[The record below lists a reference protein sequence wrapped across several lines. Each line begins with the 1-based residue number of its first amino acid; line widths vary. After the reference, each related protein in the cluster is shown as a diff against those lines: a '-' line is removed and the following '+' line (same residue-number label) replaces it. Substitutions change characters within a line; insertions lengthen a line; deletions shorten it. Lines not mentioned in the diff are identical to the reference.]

1 MEKQNIFKNLGNN
14 IKYYRHLAKYTQ
26 EQLAEK
32 CNLSPRY
39 VSDIE
44 NAKRNISIITLDVI
58 ASCLEVEP
66 YLLIKDVGTH
76 NLPKKVNMK
85 K

>member
-1 MEKQNIFKNLGNN
+1 M
-14 IKYYRHLAKYTQ
+14 
-26 EQLAEK
+26 
-32 CNLSPRY
+32 SPRY

-44 NAKRNISIITLDVI
+44 NAKGNISIITLDVI

>member
-1 MEKQNIFKNLGNN
+1 M
-14 IKYYRHLAKYTQ
+14 
-26 EQLAEK
+26 
-32 CNLSPRY
+32 SPRY

>member
-1 MEKQNIFKNLGNN
+1 MEKNICKVLGNN
-14 IKYYRHLAKYTQ
+14 IKYYRYLAKYTQ

-39 VSDIE
+39 ISDIE
-44 NAKRNISIITLDVI
+44 NAKGNISIITLDVI
-58 ASCLEVEP
+58 ASCLDVVP

-76 NLPKKVNMK
+76 ILPKKVNMK